1 MFAQACL
8 LSELFSQMSVG
19 PLDLFVLVNVQ
30 TVFDEISLKREMY
43 FFLFTFLK
51 FVSIPQ
57 SYAIQKCLIVERFC
71 IKNILL
77 ERDSWNKF
85 IFYPGLDFYFLKSLF
100 YSLKKTSNDAIHLYF
115 FPELHVLNNKQL
127 NELLIN
133 YSISISI
140 ASISLK
146 LVKTA

>member
-1 MFAQACL
+1 M
-8 LSELFSQMSVG
+8 
-19 PLDLFVLVNVQ
+19 
-30 TVFDEISLKREMY
+30 
-43 FFLFTFLK
+43 
-51 FVSIPQ
+51 
-57 SYAIQKCLIVERFC
+57 RFIC
-71 IKNILL
+71 I
-77 ERDSWNKF
+77 
-85 IFYPGLDFYFLKSLF
+85 
-100 YSLKKTSNDAIHLYF
+100 F